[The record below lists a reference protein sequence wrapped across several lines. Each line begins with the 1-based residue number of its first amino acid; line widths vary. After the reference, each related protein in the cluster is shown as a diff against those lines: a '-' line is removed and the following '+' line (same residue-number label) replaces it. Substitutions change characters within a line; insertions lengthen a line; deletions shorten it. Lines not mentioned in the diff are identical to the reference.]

1 MVSGPVLAHL
11 HGVKKSFWKNIEV
24 WPTITRADGAA
35 TCQVSESTQAMSEFC
50 IHLDTGSK
58 YQGLPSG
65 YVKIAKMA
73 IEIVD
78 FPMKNGGSFHSFLYV
93 YQRVSRAT
101 SECQRKKLF
110 NAIKNLARGEEVW
123 EILEKE
129 SQLNGYPV
137 YTLYII
143 HIPYTSLYGKPVKP
157 MIWPW
162 WPWYTGQVIQVQLGP
177 SKPTILSTVAAA
189 RPRGF
194 YNRLLI
200 YVHKPSSN
208 FM

>member
-1 MVSGPVLAHL
+1 MQFCRVARVARCGTIIQINPNKMVSGPVLAHL

-110 NAIKNLARGEEVW
+110 NAMKKSGSRGRSVRNSRKR
-123 EILEKE
+123 I
-129 SQLNGYPV
+129 
-137 YTLYII
+137 
-143 HIPYTSLYGKPVKP
+143 
-157 MIWPW
+157 
-162 WPWYTGQVIQVQLGP
+162 
-177 SKPTILSTVAAA
+177 ST
-189 RPRGF
+189 
-194 YNRLLI
+194 
-200 YVHKPSSN
+200 
-208 FM
+208 